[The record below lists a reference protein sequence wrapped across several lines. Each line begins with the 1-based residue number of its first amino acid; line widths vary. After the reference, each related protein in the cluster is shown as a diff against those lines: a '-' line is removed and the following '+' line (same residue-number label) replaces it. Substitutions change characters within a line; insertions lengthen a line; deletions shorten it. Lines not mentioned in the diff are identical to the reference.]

1 MSKELNKILDLIKKK
16 DLNSA
21 KELCYQVKNL
31 EDNFHFQNTFGLARF
46 QQS

>member
-21 KELCYQVKNL
+21 KKLCYQAKNPL
-31 EDNFHFQNTFGLARF
+31 EESNLP
-46 QQS
+46 